1 MADREELQKR
11 YGYHAMSNKV
21 EQADRSGARRN
32 RGEGTGEVETLAGR
46 TDIGRMGDRVV
57 DGPAAV
63 ASKED
68 ELKKQKAKRKTASS
82 NGNDPE
88 QQAAAVK
95 RKKASQVVM
104 ATGETILDLS
114 NLAGYQPTTASA
126 TAAYGNILTLIGS
139 RNLLGSQGP
148 AFLRDAAEEVILIVK
163 DDGLRD
169 PERHEQISRLLTGK
183 GPKTAGGLLSE
194 QFTALVQLGK
204 QLDDYHDKK
213 DDGKDD
219 DDDNGGGTEEVDE
232 MGVAVLF
239 DESDEEGD
247 KQGDSDVDQDVVQD
261 SSSSDD
267 DDDEVAGQAVMA
279 DESSD
284 DDGANNADEEKVLVQ
299 GASKKKSSHKA
310 DRILSVHEID
320 AHYLQRQLSSHFND
334 ADAAAARANE
344 ILEILDFGGKSAT
357 DPRECENALLS
368 LMGFELF
375 DTITLLMNN
384 RVRVWACVS
393 MKRAQSDEERNAIEK
408 ALAEEATGE
417 GKRVW
422 DELHSKGRAEDWTR
436 DRIKG
441 ITDSMKTE
449 SKDVSKALD
458 SIGIKGGDQAD
469 TGGTMKMETDEQATE
484 LDLEALA
491 LQDGAHTMSNKQ
503 CNLPDTSWRAM
514 KKGYEEVHV
523 PAVRSV
529 IPKDEK
535 LISISELPSW
545 THAAFK
551 GMDKLNRVQSKLCD
565 VALRSSENLLLCAP
579 TGAGKTNVACLAM
592 LNILGQYRREHSAE
606 DDDDSVDEDAEKKES
621 FDLSAFKIVYVAPMK
636 ALVQEVVKNFSDR
649 LGPYGINV
657 RELSGDSSL
666 TRQQISETQLLV
678 TTPEKWDVV
687 TRQGEGRAFTQLVK
701 LVIIDE
707 IHLLH
712 DERGP
717 VLESIV
723 ARVIRQ
729 VETTAEPIRL
739 VGLSATLPN
748 YADVATFLR
757 VNPEKGLFFFDHSFR
772 PVPLQMQYI
781 GITERNAFKRF
792 QLQNEIC
799 YEKAMDQRRN
809 ANQMLIFV
817 HSRAETGKTAKAL
830 RDLALER
837 DELSN
842 FVRDGSGSQEILRE
856 ESSAAK
862 NADLKDVLPYG
873 FAIHHAGMARE
884 DRELVED
891 LFADRH
897 IAVLCCTATLAWGVN
912 LYVSKLPLF
921 SLMWSCDD
929 VD

>member
-1 MADREELQKR
+1 
-11 YGYHAMSNKV
+11 
-21 EQADRSGARRN
+21 
-32 RGEGTGEVETLAGR
+32 
-46 TDIGRMGDRVV
+46 
-57 DGPAAV
+57 
-63 ASKED
+63 
-68 ELKKQKAKRKTASS
+68 
-82 NGNDPE
+82 
-88 QQAAAVK
+88 
-95 RKKASQVVM
+95 
-104 ATGETILDLS
+104 
-114 NLAGYQPTTASA
+114 
-126 TAAYGNILTLIGS
+126 
-139 RNLLGSQGP
+139 
-148 AFLRDAAEEVILIVK
+148 
-163 DDGLRD
+163 
-169 PERHEQISRLLTGK
+169 
-183 GPKTAGGLLSE
+183 
-194 QFTALVQLGK
+194 
-204 QLDDYHDKK
+204 
-213 DDGKDD
+213 
-219 DDDNGGGTEEVDE
+219 
-232 MGVAVLF
+232 
-239 DESDEEGD
+239 
-247 KQGDSDVDQDVVQD
+247 
-261 SSSSDD
+261 
-267 DDDEVAGQAVMA
+267 
-279 DESSD
+279 
-284 DDGANNADEEKVLVQ
+284 
-299 GASKKKSSHKA
+299 
-310 DRILSVHEID
+310 
-320 AHYLQRQLSSHFND
+320 
-334 ADAAAARANE
+334 
-344 ILEILDFGGKSAT
+344 
-357 DPRECENALLS
+357 
-368 LMGFELF
+368 
-375 DTITLLMNN
+375 
-384 RVRVWACVS
+384 
-393 MKRAQSDEERNAIEK
+393 
-408 ALAEEATGE
+408 
-417 GKRVW
+417 
-422 DELHSKGRAEDWTR
+422 
-436 DRIKG
+436 
-441 ITDSMKTE
+441 
-449 SKDVSKALD
+449 
-458 SIGIKGGDQAD
+458 
-469 TGGTMKMETDEQATE
+469 
-484 LDLEALA
+484 
-491 LQDGAHTMSNKQ
+491 
-503 CNLPDTSWRAM
+503 
-514 KKGYEEVHV
+514 
-523 PAVRSV
+523 
-529 IPKDEK
+529 
-535 LISISELPSW
+535 
-545 THAAFK
+545 
-551 GMDKLNRVQSKLCD
+551 
-565 VALRSSENLLLCAP
+565 
-579 TGAGKTNVACLAM
+579 
-592 LNILGQYRREHSAE
+592 
-606 DDDDSVDEDAEKKES
+606 
-621 FDLSAFKIVYVAPMK
+621 
-636 ALVQEVVKNFSDR
+636 VQEVVKNFSDR